1 MDKLHVCIWPSREQ
15 IAKIMPSSMKEKYP
29 NVRCIID
36 CVEFKIE
43 TPSSLVLHKMMYSDY
58 KSHTTVKTLV
68 RIAPGVVLHSF
79 QTHIL
84 EAFQTQ
90 RLL

>member
-1 MDKLHVCIWPSREQ
+1 
-15 IAKIMPSSMKEKYP
+15 MKEKYP

-36 CVEFKIE
+36 YVEFKIE

-68 RIAPGVVLHSF
+68 RIAPGVLSHSF
-79 QTHIL
+79 QTYIL
-84 EAFQTQ
+84 EAFQTK